1 MSPIWTMLLLRV
13 PCPSYEYCVSMNT
26 VPPYGGRAP
35 ILSAEDSYVDIMLT
49 GFCFTLETAV
59 FTQPPW
65 ACQASAESL
74 AWGGSILA

>member
-1 MSPIWTMLLLRV
+1 
-13 PCPSYEYCVSMNT
+13 MNT
-26 VPPYGGRAP
+26 VPPP
-35 ILSAEDSYVDIMLT
+35 MEAEPLFCLLQTSCVDIMLT
-49 GFCFTLETAV
+49 GFWSTLETAV